1 VSDLLFLAHRVPFPP
16 DRGDKIRSFHVLR
29 YLGARMRVHLVAFAD
44 DAADLDP
51 PAAFTDM
58 LASCMILPRG
68 KSQMRAG
75 LEALATRKPVSLTA
89 FAAPAMQAAVDRIL
103 PRVDGIYCFSGQ
115 MAQYLPDDGPGV
127 VMDFVDM
134 DSAKFA
140 GFADDSRGPMRWM
153 MRREA
158 RLLGAFEREI
168 AARVAA
174 SLFVSEA
181 EAALFRTGGA
191 TGRILAVENGIDSA
205 TFDPAGQVG
214 QAEQTPTH
222 TYHPGE
228 GRGPVGK
235 AAVTTDSPSSSTSP
249 NRTPASARE
258 VKGGTPDPAAQA
270 GQAAT
275 PSHHPGE
282 GRGPVGKAAVTPDSP
297 SSSTSPNWTP
307 ASAGEVKGGAGGAP
321 DPAAQTEQAATPPH
335 HPGEGRGPVGKAA
348 VTPDSP
354 SPSTSPNSTPAS
366 AGEVKGGA
374 TDPAAHAGQAAT
386 PSHHPGEGR
395 GPVGK
400 AAVTTD
406 SPSSS
411 TSPNWTPASA
421 GAVKSKA
428 VLSEAHAD
436 PLIVFT
442 GQMDYRPNIE
452 AVTWFA
458 RDILPRIRTQHPT
471 ARFAIVGRAPTPA
484 VQALAGDAVIVTGAV
499 DDVRGWLAVADVCV
513 APLKLARGIQNKV
526 LEAMA
531 MARPVVASAAAAE
544 GIDHAGTIRVAAD
557 ASEFAAQLLALLE
570 APADAADLGRAARAQ
585 VLRRYGWDARLAP
598 LDALFGVEG
607 SGRTPS

>member
-29 YLGARMRVHLVAFAD
+29 YLAQRMRVHLVAFAD

-51 PAAFTDM
+51 PAGFPEM
-58 LASCMILPRG
+58 LASCTILPRA
-68 KSQMRAG
+68 KSQARAAV
-75 LEALATRKPVSLTA
+75 EALATGRPVSLTA
-89 FAAPAMQAAVDRIL
+89 FASSAMQSAVDRIL
-103 PRVDGIYCFSGQ
+103 PRVGGIYCFSGQ
-115 MAQYLPDDGPGV
+115 MAQYLPDDGAPA

-158 RLLGAFEREI
+158 RLLGAFEREL
-168 AARVAA
+168 AARVSA

-191 TGRILAVENGIDSA
+191 TGRIVAVENGIDSA
-205 TFDPAGQVG
+205 TFDPAAY
-214 QAEQTPTH
+214 AETPS
-222 TYHPGE
+222 YHPGE

-235 AAVTTDSPSSSTSP
+235 AAVTL
-249 NRTPASARE
+249 
-258 VKGGTPDPAAQA
+258 
-270 GQAAT
+270 
-275 PSHHPGE
+275 
-282 GRGPVGKAAVTPDSP
+282 DSP

-307 ASAGEVKGGAGGAP
+307 ASAGEVPGGAVPGGAV
-321 DPAAQTEQAATPPH
+321 QA
-335 HPGEGRGPVGKAA
+335 E
-348 VTPDSP
+348 
-354 SPSTSPNSTPAS
+354 
-366 AGEVKGGA
+366 EVKGGA
-374 TDPAAHAGQAAT
+374 R
-386 PSHHPGEGR
+386 PG
-395 GPVGK
+395 
-400 AAVTTD
+400 
-406 SPSSS
+406 
-411 TSPNWTPASA
+411 
-421 GAVKSKA
+421 GACD
-428 VLSEAHAD
+428 D

-458 RDILPRIRTQHPT
+458 RDILPQIRARHPT

-484 VQALAGDAVIVTGAV
+484 VQALAGEAVTVTGAV
-499 DDVRGWLAVADVCV
+499 DDVRGWLAAADVCV

-557 ASEFAAQLLALLE
+557 AQDFAAQVLALID
-570 APADAADLGRAARAQ
+570 APADAAELGQAARAQ

-598 LDALFGVEG
+598 LDALFGFED
-607 SGRTPS
+607 SDRTAS

>member
-29 YLGARMRVHLVAFAD
+29 YLSTRMRVHLVAFAD

-51 PAAFTDM
+51 PAGFTDM
-58 LASCMILPRG
+58 LASCTILPRA
-68 KSQMRAG
+68 KSQPRAAI
-75 LEALATRKPVSLTA
+75 EALATGKPVSLTA
-89 FAAPAMQAAVDRIL
+89 FASSAMQDAVDRIL
-103 PRVDGIYCFSGQ
+103 PRVGGIYCFSGQ
-115 MAQYLPDDGPGV
+115 MAQYLPDGGARV
-127 VMDFVDM
+127 VMDFVDV

-168 AARVAA
+168 AARVSA

-191 TGRILAVENGIDSA
+191 TGRIVAVENGIDSA
-205 TFDPAGQVG
+205 TFDPAAY
-214 QAEQTPTH
+214 AETPS
-222 TYHPGE
+222 YHPGE

-235 AAVTTDSPSSSTSP
+235 AAVTL
-249 NRTPASARE
+249 
-258 VKGGTPDPAAQA
+258 
-270 GQAAT
+270 
-275 PSHHPGE
+275 
-282 GRGPVGKAAVTPDSP
+282 DSP

-307 ASAGEVKGGAGGAP
+307 ASAGEAPGGAVPGGAV
-321 DPAAQTEQAATPPH
+321 Q
-335 HPGEGRGPVGKAA
+335 
-348 VTPDSP
+348 
-354 SPSTSPNSTPAS
+354 

-374 TDPAAHAGQAAT
+374 L
-386 PSHHPGEGR
+386 PG
-395 GPVGK
+395 
-400 AAVTTD
+400 
-406 SPSSS
+406 
-411 TSPNWTPASA
+411 
-421 GAVKSKA
+421 GACD
-428 VLSEAHAD
+428 D

-442 GQMDYRPNIE
+442 GQMDYRPNVD

-458 RDILPRIRTQHPT
+458 RDILPQIRARHPT

-484 VQALAGDAVIVTGAV
+484 VQALAGEAVTVTGAV
-499 DDVRGWLAVADVCV
+499 DDVRGWLAAADVCV

-557 ASEFAAQLLALLE
+557 AREFAAQVLALLD
-570 APADAADLGRAARAQ
+570 APTDGAELGRAARAQ
-585 VLRRYGWDARLAP
+585 VIRRYGWDARLAP
-598 LDALFGVEG
+598 LDALFGFED
-607 SGRTPS
+607 SDRTAL

>member
-44 DAADLDP
+44 DAADRDP

-58 LASCMILPRG
+58 LASCTILPRG
-68 KSQMRAG
+68 KSQACAG
-75 LEALATRKPVSLTA
+75 LEALATGKPVSLTA
-89 FAAPAMQAAVDRIL
+89 FASPAMQAAVDRIL

-115 MAQYLPDDGPGV
+115 MAQYLPDEGPRV

-168 AARVAA
+168 AARVSA

-181 EAALFRTGGA
+181 EATLFRTGGA
-191 TGRILAVENGIDSA
+191 TGRILAVENGIDST
-205 TFDPAGQVG
+205 TF
-214 QAEQTPTH
+214 
-222 TYHPGE
+222 
-228 GRGPVGK
+228 
-235 AAVTTDSPSSSTSP
+235 
-249 NRTPASARE
+249 
-258 VKGGTPDPAAQA
+258 DPAAQA
-270 GQAAT
+270 EKAWQARQAGQAGQAGQAAP

-282 GRGPVGKAAVTPDSP
+282 GRGPVGKV
-297 SSSTSPNWTP
+297 
-307 ASAGEVKGGAGGAP
+307 
-321 DPAAQTEQAATPPH
+321 
-335 HPGEGRGPVGKAA
+335 A

-354 SPSTSPNSTPAS
+354 SPSTSSNWTPAS
-366 AGEVKGGA
+366 AGEVKSG
-374 TDPAAHAGQAAT
+374 
-386 PSHHPGEGR
+386 
-395 GPVGK
+395 V
-400 AAVTTD
+400 VI
-406 SPSSS
+406 SS
-411 TSPNWTPASA
+411 
-421 GAVKSKA
+421 
-428 VLSEAHAD
+428 AHAD

-442 GQMDYRPNIE
+442 GQMDYRPNID

-499 DDVRGWLAVADVCV
+499 DDVRGWLAAADVCV

-531 MARPVVASAAAAE
+531 MARPVVVSAAAAE

-557 ASEFAAQLLALLE
+557 ASEFAAQVRALLD

-598 LDALFGVEG
+598 LDALFGVDG
-607 SGRTPS
+607 SRSPS

>member
-1 VSDLLFLAHRVPFPP
+1 MSDLLFLAHRVPFPP

-44 DAADLDP
+44 DPADLDP

-58 LASCMILPRG
+58 LASCRILPRG
-68 KSQMRAG
+68 KSQTRAG

-89 FAAPAMQAAVDRIL
+89 FASPAMQAAVDRIL

-115 MAQYLPDDGPGV
+115 MAQYLPDDGARV

-158 RLLGAFEREI
+158 RLLGAFEQKI
-168 AARVAA
+168 AARVSA

-181 EAALFRTGGA
+181 EATLFRTGGA
-191 TGRILAVENGIDSA
+191 TGRILAVENGIDST

-214 QAEQTPTH
+214 KASKSGQAATPSH
-222 TYHPGE
+222 HPGE

-235 AAVTTDSPSSSTSP
+235 VAVTADSPSSSTSP
-249 NRTPASARE
+249 NRTPASAGEVKGGAGSATDPAAHGGHAAPPSYHPGEGRGPVGKVGVTADSPSPSTSPNWTPASAGE
-258 VKGGTPDPAAQA
+258 VKGGTPDSAAHG
-270 GQAAT
+270 GQTAT

-282 GRGPVGKAAVTPDSP
+282 GRGPVGKAAVTADSP
-297 SSSTSPNWTP
+297 SPSTSPNWTP
-307 ASAGEVKGGAGGAP
+307 AS
-321 DPAAQTEQAATPPH
+321 
-335 HPGEGRGPVGKAA
+335 PGE
-348 VTPDSP
+348 
-354 SPSTSPNSTPAS
+354 
-366 AGEVKGGA
+366 
-374 TDPAAHAGQAAT
+374 
-386 PSHHPGEGR
+386 
-395 GPVGK
+395 
-400 AAVTTD
+400 
-406 SPSSS
+406 
-411 TSPNWTPASA
+411 
-421 GAVKSKA
+421 VKSKA

-436 PLIVFT
+436 LLIVFT

-458 RDILPRIRTQHPT
+458 RDILPRIRTRHPT

-484 VQALAGDAVIVTGAV
+484 VQALAGEAVIVTGAV
-499 DDVRGWLAVADVCV
+499 DDVRGWLAAADVCV

-531 MARPVVASAAAAE
+531 MARPVVVSAAAAE

-557 ASEFAAQLLALLE
+557 ASEFAAQVRALLD

-598 LDALFGVEG
+598 LDALFGVDG
-607 SGRTPS
+607 SRSPS

>member
-29 YLGARMRVHLVAFAD
+29 YLSKRMRIHLVAFAD

-51 PAAFTDM
+51 PVAFTDM
-58 LASCMILPRG
+58 LASCTILPRG
-68 KSQMRAG
+68 KSQARAG

-89 FAAPAMQAAVDRIL
+89 FAAPAMQAAVDRVL

-115 MAQYLPDDGPGV
+115 MAQYLPDDGPPV

-168 AARVAA
+168 ASRVSA

-181 EAALFRTGGA
+181 EATLFRNGGA

-205 TFDPAGQVG
+205 TFDPAGKVG
-214 QAEQTPTH
+214 QAGKFGQAATPP
-222 TYHPGE
+222 YHPGE

-235 AAVTTDSPSSSTSP
+235 AT
-249 NRTPASARE
+249 
-258 VKGGTPDPAAQA
+258 
-270 GQAAT
+270 
-275 PSHHPGE
+275 
-282 GRGPVGKAAVTPDSP
+282 VTPDSP
-297 SSSTSPNWTP
+297 PPSTSPNWTP
-307 ASAGEVKGGAGGAP
+307 ASAGEVKSGL
-321 DPAAQTEQAATPPH
+321 
-335 HPGEGRGPVGKAA
+335 
-348 VTPDSP
+348 
-354 SPSTSPNSTPAS
+354 
-366 AGEVKGGA
+366 
-374 TDPAAHAGQAAT
+374 
-386 PSHHPGEGR
+386 
-395 GPVGK
+395 
-400 AAVTTD
+400 
-406 SPSSS
+406 
-411 TSPNWTPASA
+411 
-421 GAVKSKA
+421 

-442 GQMDYRPNIE
+442 GQMDYRPNID

-458 RDILPRIRTQHPT
+458 RDILPRIRTKHPT
-471 ARFAIVGRAPTPA
+471 ARIAIVGRAPTPA

-499 DDVRGWLAVADVCV
+499 DDVRGWLAAADVCV

-557 ASEFAAQLLALLE
+557 ASEFAAQVLALLD
-570 APADAADLGRAARAQ
+570 APTDAADLGRAARAQ

-598 LDALFGVEG
+598 LDALFGVDG
-607 SGRTPS
+607 SRSAS

>member
-1 VSDLLFLAHRVPFPP
+1 MSDLLFLAHRVPFPP

-58 LASCMILPRG
+58 LASCTILPRG
-68 KSQMRAG
+68 KSQARAG

-89 FAAPAMQAAVDRIL
+89 FAAPAMQAAVARIL

-115 MAQYLPDDGPGV
+115 MAQYLPDDGARV

-168 AARVAA
+168 ASRVSA

-181 EAALFRTGGA
+181 EATLFRTGGA

-205 TFDPAGQVG
+205 TFDPAGK
-214 QAEQTPTH
+214 A
-222 TYHPGE
+222 
-228 GRGPVGK
+228 GK
-235 AAVTTDSPSSSTSP
+235 S
-249 NRTPASARE
+249 
-258 VKGGTPDPAAQA
+258 

-282 GRGPVGKAAVTPDSP
+282 GRGPVGKAAVTADSP
-297 SSSTSPNWTP
+297 SPSMSPNWTP
-307 ASAGEVKGGAGGAP
+307 ASAGEVKSGLVIG
-321 DPAAQTEQAATPPH
+321 
-335 HPGEGRGPVGKAA
+335 
-348 VTPDSP
+348 S
-354 SPSTSPNSTPAS
+354 
-366 AGEVKGGA
+366 
-374 TDPAAHAGQAAT
+374 
-386 PSHHPGEGR
+386 
-395 GPVGK
+395 
-400 AAVTTD
+400 
-406 SPSSS
+406 
-411 TSPNWTPASA
+411 
-421 GAVKSKA
+421 
-428 VLSEAHAD
+428 AHAD

-442 GQMDYRPNIE
+442 GQMDYRPNID

-458 RDILPRIRTQHPT
+458 RDILPRIRTRHPT

-484 VQALAGDAVIVTGAV
+484 VQALAGDAVTVTGAV
-499 DDVRGWLAVADVCV
+499 DDVRGWLAAADVCV

-557 ASEFAAQLLALLE
+557 ASEFAAQVLALLD
-570 APADAADLGRAARAQ
+570 APADAAELGLAARAQ

-598 LDALFGVEG
+598 LDALFGVDG
-607 SGRTPS
+607 SRSAS